1 MRRLEYYKQLK
12 KGSSMKRI
20 ILIVLIASAAMN
32 SSTAFAQIKQTK
44 EQIAFYTSEWK
55 GDRFPDG
62 RPKIADNLLERAL
75 DVSIEDMWDYL
86 RGQGYTNQFES
97 GWQALHKE
105 KPFAGRALT
114 AQFMPRRPDM
124 AAAVAAEGKAEGR
137 VSGTNS
143 WVINEL
149 QMGDTM
155 VADGYGKIVEGT
167 LIGSNLG
174 SGIAAH
180 THSGFIFD
188 AGIRDA
194 EENRG
199 IANLNGFYRGYDPSA
214 WAQMQL
220 TGINVPVR
228 IGRAVVL
235 PGDLVVAKQ
244 DGVVFIPAALAA
256 AAISKAEFTNLQDA
270 FNFELNSQGKNG
282 ASFEG
287 GWTAEKYAALGKW
300 VDAHPEKLKMTRAEF
315 TALLAQA
322 GRPRQT
328 LPGARGGGV
337 PPQ

>member
-1 MRRLEYYKQLK
+1 MK
-12 KGSSMKRI
+12 KI
-20 ILIVLIASAAMN
+20 ILTVLVACVSIGPP
-32 SSTAFAQIKQTK
+32 TAFAQIKQTK
-44 EQIAFYTSEWK
+44 EQIMFYTPEWT
-55 GDRFPDG
+55 GDRFSDG
-62 RPKIADNLLERAL
+62 RPKVPDNLLERAL
-75 DVSIEDMWDYL
+75 DVSIEDVWSYL
-86 RGQGYTNQFES
+86 RGKGYTNQFEG
-97 GWQALHKE
+97 GWQALHIE

-114 AQFMPRRPDM
+114 AQFMPMRPDM
-124 AAAVAAEGKAEGR
+124 RAPIAAEGKKEGR

-155 VADGYGKIVEGT
+155 VCDGYGKIVEGT

-180 THSGFIFD
+180 THSGFVFD

-194 EENRG
+194 EENRE

-235 PGDLVVAKQ
+235 PGDLVLAKQ
-244 DGVVFIPAALAA
+244 DGVIFIPATLAA
-256 AAISKAEFTNLQDA
+256 AAINQAEFTNLEDA

-287 GWTAEKYAALGKW
+287 GWTPEKYAALAKW
-300 VDAHPEKLKMTRAEF
+300 VEAHPEKLKMTRAEF
-315 TALLAQA
+315 AALLAERS
-322 GRPRQT
+322 RPR
-328 LPGARGGGV
+328 
-337 PPQ
+337 

>member
-1 MRRLEYYKQLK
+1 
-12 KGSSMKRI
+12 MKRI
-20 ILIVLIASAAMN
+20 TVKVLIACAVLGA
-32 SSTAFAQIKQTK
+32 STLAAQIKETK
-44 EQIAFYTSEWK
+44 AQILFYTSDWK

-62 RPKIADNLLERAL
+62 RPKIADNLLSRAL
-75 DVSIEDMWDYL
+75 DVSLEDVWDYL
-86 RGQGYTNQFES
+86 RVQGYVNQFET
-97 GWQALHKE
+97 GWQALHIE

-155 VADGYGKIVEGT
+155 VADGYGKIIEGT

-180 THSGFIFD
+180 THSGFIFN

-194 EENRG
+194 EENRQT
-199 IANLNGFYRGYDPSA
+199 ANLNGFYRGYDPSG

-228 IGRAVVL
+228 IGRAIVL
-235 PGDLVVAKQ
+235 PGDLVLAKQ
-244 DGVVFIPAALAA
+244 DGVIFIPAVLAA
-256 AAISKAEFTNLQDA
+256 AAISKAEFTSLQDA

-282 ASFEG
+282 AEFEG
-287 GWTAEKYAALGKW
+287 GWTPQKYAAFTKW
-300 VDAHPEKLKMTRAEF
+300 IDAHPEKLKMTRAEF
-315 TALLAQA
+315 AGLLAQA
-322 GRPRQT
+322 QMPRGNAQ
-328 LPGARGGGV
+328 
-337 PPQ
+337 